1 MTSKEFV
8 LWLKGFTEGV
18 HEFNVTPKQWET
30 LKEKLAEVKDEPT
43 VSFPTFTPN
52 TAPIVTLPY
61 ITPGPST
68 DPFNPYKITCES
80 GGTLPISGS
89 ISIANPYV
97 LSFTTGSGTYNP
109 STTTIW
115 NPSGSNW
122 SYTNNT
128 YKSSTDM
135 WNEHQARMAHY
146 KPYNPPYTTGGDDE
160 IVKYHNED

>member
-1 MTSKEFV
+1 MTSQEFV

-18 HEFNVTPKQWET
+18 HEYNVTPKQWDI

-43 VSFPTFTPN
+43 PSIPFAVPN

-68 DPFNPYKITCES
+68 DPYNPYKIHCGTTSGILTVATGS
-80 GGTLPISGS
+80 GGTI
-89 ISIANPYV
+89 
-97 LSFTTGSGTYNP
+97 TYNP
-109 STTTIW
+109 SSTTQW

-128 YKSSTDM
+128 YRPSADM
-135 WNEHQARMAHY
+135 WSEHQARMAQY

>member
-18 HEFNVTPKQWET
+18 HEYNVTPKQWDI

-43 VSFPTFTPN
+43 PSIPFAVPN

-68 DPFNPYKITCES
+68 DPYNPYKIHCGTTSGILTVATGS
-80 GGTLPISGS
+80 GGTI
-89 ISIANPYV
+89 
-97 LSFTTGSGTYNP
+97 TYNP
-109 STTTIW
+109 SSTTQW

-128 YKSSTDM
+128 YRPSADM
-135 WNEHQARMAHY
+135 WSEHQARMAQY

>member
-43 VSFPTFTPN
+43 ESFPFAVPN
-52 TAPIVTLPY
+52 TAPIVTLPH

-68 DPFNPYKITCES
+68 DPYNPYKIHCGTTSGILTVATGS
-80 GGTLPISGS
+80 GGTI
-89 ISIANPYV
+89 
-97 LSFTTGSGTYNP
+97 TYNP
-109 STTTIW
+109 SSTTQW

-128 YKSSTDM
+128 YRPSADM